1 VGTNN
6 LLRYVAATLLLLTFF
21 GPGGGGAQVA
31 SSPPAGRYEEA
42 IRESRSTVREMM
54 RKDSVPG
61 VGIAVIAD
69 GQTVWAEGFGFADLE
84 QQVPVTR
91 ETKFG
96 IGSITKAMT
105 MALYGRLVEEGV
117 VDFDAPVESYL
128 AEFPHKNM
136 KISVRLIA
144 GHLSGLDDSVNT
156 AHGLT
161 STSYETTA
169 QALRL
174 FVNEPLKYRPRER
187 HFYTTGPY
195 TFIAGVVERA
205 ARNDFPSLMS
215 QYVLGPLGLKNTLP
229 NDRKAIIPHRTAFY
243 VSEGGKTVNAPYA
256 DPSFKLAGAG
266 YLSTAEDVARF
277 GAAFLKP
284 GFLKEATVDELFRPL
299 RTSAGEDTGFALGWR
314 AGKDRGN
321 RRIVHQPGGGPGIS
335 CWLALYPEEKIVIAI
350 LSNQTGAPV
359 GGRTLNTIADA
370 FHQAKKRAA
379 GGSEPDNGP
388 HPTANKWVSQTRPGR
403 TAVECAAADG
413 GL

>member
-1 VGTNN
+1 MGPNN
-6 LLRYVAATLLLLTFF
+6 LLRHAAATLLLLTCF
-21 GPGGGGAQVA
+21 GVKSGVAQVA
-31 SSPPAGRYEEA
+31 PPPPAGRYEEA
-42 IRESRSTVREMM
+42 VREGRAAVREMM
-54 RKDSVPG
+54 QRDSVPG
-61 VGIAVIAD
+61 VGVAVMAD
-69 GQTVWAEGFGFADLE
+69 GELVWAEGFGFADLE
-84 QQVPVTR
+84 QRVPVTR
-91 ETKFG
+91 ETRFG

-117 VDFDAPVESYL
+117 VEFDAPVESYL

-161 STSYETTA
+161 STHYGTTA
-169 QALRL
+169 EALRL
-174 FVNEPLKYRPRER
+174 LMNEPLKYRPLER

-205 ARNDFPSLMS
+205 ARKDFQALMN
-215 QYVLGPLGLKNTLP
+215 QYVIGPLGLKDTVP
-229 NDRKAIIPHRTAFY
+229 NNRRAIVPHRTAFY
-243 VSEGGKTVNAPYA
+243 VSEEGKAVNAPFA

-284 GFLKEATVDELFRPL
+284 GFLKEATIAELFRPL

-314 AGKDRGN
+314 VGKDGRN
-321 RRIVHQPGGGPGIS
+321 RRIIHQPGGGPGIS
-335 CWLALYPEEKIVIAI
+335 CWLTLYPDEKLVVAI

-359 GGRTLNTIADA
+359 GGRTMDAIADS
-370 FHQAKKRAA
+370 FVKQ
-379 GGSEPDNGP
+379 
-388 HPTANKWVSQTRPGR
+388 R
-403 TAVECAAADG
+403 TARRG
-413 GL
+413 GARLNQ

>member
-1 VGTNN
+1 MGPNN
-6 LLRYVAATLLLLTFF
+6 LLRHAAAAATLLLLTGF
-21 GPGGGGAQVA
+21 GVKSGCAQVTTTPP
-31 SSPPAGRYEEA
+31 PPAARYEEA
-42 IRESRSTVREMM
+42 IREGRAAIREMM
-54 RKDSVPG
+54 QKDSVPG
-61 VGIAVIAD
+61 VGVAVIAD
-69 GQTVWAEGFGFADLE
+69 GETVWAEGFGFADLE
-84 QQVPVTR
+84 QGVPVTR
-91 ETKFG
+91 DTKFG
-96 IGSITKAMT
+96 IGSITKALT

-136 KISVRLIA
+136 KVSVRLIA

-161 STSYETTA
+161 STYYGTTA
-169 QALRL
+169 QALQL
-174 FVNEPLKYRPRER
+174 FTNEPLKYRPLER

-205 ARNDFPSLMS
+205 TRQDFTSLMS
-215 QYVLGPLGLKNTLP
+215 RYVTGPLGLKNTLP
-229 NDRKAIIPHRTAFY
+229 NNRKAIIPHRTAFY
-243 VSEGGKTVNAPYA
+243 VSEGGQAVNAPYA

-284 GFLKEATVDELFRPL
+284 GFLKESTIDELFRPL

-314 AGKDRGN
+314 VGKDSRD

-335 CWLALYPEEKIVIAI
+335 CWLTLFPEEKLVVAI

-359 GGRTLNTIADA
+359 GGRTLNAIADS
-370 FHQAKKRAA
+370 FIKHRA
-379 GGSEPDNGP
+379 
-388 HPTANKWVSQTRPGR
+388 GR
-403 TAVECAAADG
+403 RADAR
-413 GL
+413 LN